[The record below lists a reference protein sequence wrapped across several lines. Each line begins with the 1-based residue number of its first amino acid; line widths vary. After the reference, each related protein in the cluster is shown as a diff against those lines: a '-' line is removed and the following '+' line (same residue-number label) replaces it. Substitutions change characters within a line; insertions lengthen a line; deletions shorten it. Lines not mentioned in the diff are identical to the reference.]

1 MLLAGF
7 AVIIAVLIYLPSFW
21 VRRVMG
27 LYGGDSAAIRGTG
40 AELAR
45 HLIDRFQLNGIAVE
59 ECPPFRDHFDPE
71 GPVVRLS
78 PQNYQGKSLTAV
90 AVAAHEV
97 GHAIQFYRQ
106 EQIFQLRRK
115 YLPVASAL
123 NRCGILIMWLIP
135 IAGILLRAP
144 GALAIMV
151 GLSLCLQL
159 GGAMAYLIILP
170 EEWDA
175 SFNKALPIL
184 IEGDYIEQTD
194 IPAVRRILKA
204 AALTYFSAAL
214 ANILNISRWLL
225 LFRR

>member
-1 MLLAGF
+1 MLLASF
-7 AVIIAVLIYLPSFW
+7 AAVVAVLIYLPSFW
-21 VRRVMG
+21 VRRVMR
-27 LYGGDSAAIRGTG
+27 LYGGDSVDIPGTG

-45 HLIDRFQLNGIAVE
+45 HLIDRFQLDGVAVE
-59 ECPPFRDHFDPE
+59 ECAPFKDHFDSR

-78 PQNYQGKSLTAV
+78 PQNYQGRSLTAV

-97 GHAIQFYRQ
+97 GHAIQFSRQ
-106 EQIFQLRRK
+106 EQIFRLRSK

-135 IAGILLRAP
+135 FAGIFLRAP
-144 GALAIMV
+144 GAMAIMV

-184 IEGDYIEQTD
+184 IEGAYIKPTD
-194 IPAVRRILKA
+194 IPVVRQILKA

-214 ANILNISRWLL
+214 GNILNISRWLL

>member
-1 MLLAGF
+1 MLLASF
-7 AVIIAVLIYLPSFW
+7 AAVVAVLIYLPSFW
-21 VRRVMG
+21 VLRVMR
-27 LYGGDSAAIRGTG
+27 LYGGDSVDIPGTG

-45 HLIDRFQLNGIAVE
+45 HLIDRFQLDGVAVE
-59 ECPPFRDHFDPE
+59 ECAPFKDHLDPRA
-71 GPVVRLS
+71 PVVRLS
-78 PQNYQGKSLTAV
+78 PQKYKGRSLTAV

-97 GHAIQFYRQ
+97 GHAIQFSRQ
-106 EQIFQLRRK
+106 EQIFWLRSK

-135 IAGILLRAP
+135 FAGILLRAP
-144 GALAIMV
+144 GAMAIMV

-184 IEGDYIEQTD
+184 IEGAYIEPTE
-194 IPAVRRILKA
+194 IPVVRQILKA

>member
-1 MLLAGF
+1 MLLVFGRYCGAHLPAFSSGF
-7 AVIIAVLIYLPSFW
+7 AASC
-21 VRRVMG
+21 G
-27 LYGGDSAAIRGTG
+27 LYGGDSVAIRGTG

-59 ECPPFRDHFDPE
+59 ECPPFKDHFDPE
-71 GPVVRLS
+71 GRVVRLS

-106 EQIFQLRRK
+106 EQIFQLRMK

-135 IAGILLRAP
+135 FAGILLRAR
-144 GALAIMV
+144 ALAIMV

-184 IEGDYIEQTD
+184 IEGAYIEPAD
-194 IPAVRRILKA
+194 IPGVRQILKA

>member
-1 MLLAGF
+1 M
-7 AVIIAVLIYLPSFW
+7 
-21 VRRVMG
+21 
-27 LYGGDSAAIRGTG
+27 
-40 AELAR
+40 
-45 HLIDRFQLNGIAVE
+45 
-59 ECPPFRDHFDPE
+59 
-71 GPVVRLS
+71 
-78 PQNYQGKSLTAV
+78 

-159 GGAMAYLIILP
+159 GVP
-170 EEWDA
+170 W
-175 SFNKALPIL
+175 P
-184 IEGDYIEQTD
+184 T
-194 IPAVRRILKA
+194 
-204 AALTYFSAAL
+204 
-214 ANILNISRWLL
+214 
-225 LFRR
+225 

>member
-1 MLLAGF
+1 MLLASF
-7 AVIIAVLIYLPSFW
+7 AAVVAVLIYLPSFW
-21 VRRVMG
+21 VRRVMR
-27 LYGGDSAAIRGTG
+27 LYGGDSVDIPGTG

-45 HLIDRFQLNGIAVE
+45 HLIDRFQLDGVAVE
-59 ECPPFRDHFDPE
+59 ECAPFKDHFDPR
-71 GPVVRLS
+71 GPAVRLS
-78 PQNYQGKSLTAV
+78 PQNYQGRSLTAV

-97 GHAIQFYRQ
+97 GHAIQFSRQ
-106 EQIFQLRRK
+106 EQIFRLRSK

-135 IAGILLRAP
+135 FAGIFLRAP
-144 GALAIMV
+144 GAMAIMV
-151 GLSLCLQL
+151 GLSLFLQL

-184 IEGDYIEQTD
+184 IEGAYIEPAD
-194 IPAVRRILKA
+194 IPGVKQILKA

>member
-1 MLLAGF
+1 MLLASF
-7 AVIIAVLIYLPSFW
+7 AAVVAVLIYLPTFW
-21 VRRVMG
+21 VRRVMRLHG
-27 LYGGDSAAIRGTG
+27 ADSVDIPGTG

-45 HLIDRFQLNGIAVE
+45 HLIDRFQLDGVAVE
-59 ECPPFRDHFDPE
+59 ECAPFKDHFDSS

-97 GHAIQFYRQ
+97 GHAIQFSRQ
-106 EQIFQLRRK
+106 EQIFRLRSK

-135 IAGILLRAP
+135 FAGIFLRAP
-144 GALAIMV
+144 GAMAIMI

-184 IEGDYIEQTD
+184 IEGAYIKPTD
-194 IPAVRRILKA
+194 IPVVRQILKA

-214 ANILNISRWLL
+214 GNILNISRWLL

>member
-1 MLLAGF
+1 MLLASF
-7 AVIIAVLIYLPSFW
+7 AAVAAVLIYLPSFW
-21 VRRVMG
+21 VRRVMQ
-27 LYGGDSAAIRGTG
+27 LYGGDSVDIPGTG

-45 HLIDRFQLNGIAVE
+45 HLIDRFQLDGVAVE
-59 ECPPFRDHFDPE
+59 ECAPFTDHFDPR

-78 PQNYQGKSLTAV
+78 PQNYQGRSLTAV

-97 GHAIQFYRQ
+97 GHAIQFSRK
-106 EQIFQLRRK
+106 EQIFRLRSK

-135 IAGILLRAP
+135 FAGIFLRAP
-144 GALAIMV
+144 GAMAIMV
-151 GLSLCLQL
+151 GLSFCLQL

-184 IEGDYIEQTD
+184 IEGAYIEPTD
-194 IPAVRRILKA
+194 IPVVRQILKA

-214 ANILNISRWLL
+214 ANILNVSRWLL
-225 LFRR
+225 LLRR